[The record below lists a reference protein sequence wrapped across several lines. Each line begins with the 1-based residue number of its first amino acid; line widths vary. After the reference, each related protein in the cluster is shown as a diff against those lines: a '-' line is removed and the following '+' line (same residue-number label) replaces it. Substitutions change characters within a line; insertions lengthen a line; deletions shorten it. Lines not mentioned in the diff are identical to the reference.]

1 MQMQELEN
9 MKKDIEYLKKE
20 IERLRIL
27 FEDALLSDDER
38 EFVEEVIKKI
48 KNGDTKDFVSID
60 ELDEI

>member
-20 IERLRIL
+20 IERLKIL

-38 EFVEEVIKKI
+38 EFVEKTLKKI
-48 KNGDTKDFVSID
+48 KNGNTKDFVSID

>member
-9 MKKDIEYLKKE
+9 MKKDIEYLKRE

-27 FEDALLSDDER
+27 FEDALLSDKER
-38 EFVEEVIKKI
+38 EFVEKTLKKI

-60 ELDEI
+60 ELDEF